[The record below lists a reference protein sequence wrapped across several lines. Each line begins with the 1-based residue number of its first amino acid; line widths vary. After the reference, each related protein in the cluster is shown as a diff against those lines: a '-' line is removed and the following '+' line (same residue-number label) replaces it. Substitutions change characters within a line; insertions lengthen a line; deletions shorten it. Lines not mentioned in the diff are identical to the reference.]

1 MYVQAYLDNG
11 IRIDTLVPQ
20 NEPGYGPN
28 GYPSMIVE
36 AWQEAELGRHSITCL
51 FERFLLSGF
60 FEVLLKRPPSGNFSS
75 DELTRSV

>member
-1 MYVQAYLDNG
+1 MNNFLRYLAMYVEAYLENG

-36 AWQEAELGRHSITCL
+36 PWQEAELVNLS
-51 FERFLLSGF
+51 FL
-60 FEVLLKRPPSGNFSS
+60 
-75 DELTRSV
+75 

>member
-1 MYVQAYLDNG
+1 MYVEAYLENG

-36 AWQEAELGRHSITCL
+36 PWQEAELVNLS
-51 FERFLLSGF
+51 FL
-60 FEVLLKRPPSGNFSS
+60 
-75 DELTRSV
+75 

>member
-28 GYPSMIVE
+28 GYPSMTVE
-36 AWQEAELGRHSITCL
+36 AWQEAELGRNSTACL
-51 FERFLLSGF
+51 CRD
-60 FEVLLKRPPSGNFSS
+60 EVL
-75 DELTRSV
+75 